1 MFLVRKELNIC
12 HPPFLKTY
20 TVKKYI
26 QLPVNSTRKRK
37 PRSYKY
43 CIWYKYGTR
52 YSWTYYFHHGAWTSQ
67 NIGNFLTVCWPRKS
81 RMTTAAHSAAKIFKI
96 CGYTEKRIIRHAE
109 HCAHI
114 FCFTEIIP
122 LFLLCIY
129 FFIIFIIYYV
139 TEIIPIFSF

>member
-1 MFLVRKELNIC
+1 M
-12 HPPFLKTY
+12 PPSFFKNLHCQ
-20 TVKKYI
+20 KKYI
-26 QLPVNSTRKRK
+26 QQLPVNSTRKRK

-43 CIWYKYGTR
+43 LVQVRYQKFLNLIFSSQCLDFSKY
-52 YSWTYYFHHGAWTSQ
+52 S
-67 NIGNFLTVCWPRKS
+67 IGNFLTVCWPRKS
-81 RMTTAAHSAAKIFKI
+81 RMTTAAHSAAKIFQI
-96 CGYTEKRIIRHAE
+96 CGNTEKRIIRHTE

>member
-43 CIWYKYGTR
+43 LVEVRYQKFLNLIFSSQCLDFSKY
-52 YSWTYYFHHGAWTSQ
+52 S
-67 NIGNFLTVCWPRKS
+67 IGNFLTVCWPRKS
-81 RMTTAAHSAAKIFKI
+81 RMTTAAHSDAKIFKI
-96 CGYTEKRIIRHAE
+96 CCYTEKGS
-109 HCAHI
+109 
-114 FCFTEIIP
+114 FVIP
-122 LFLLCIY
+122 STVLTFFVLQKLYLFLFFFY

-139 TEIIPIFSF
+139 TEIIFIF